1 MLTLW
6 TKNLKTKSLL
16 HINSQTSLT
25 TNYLSILYEN
35 HYCPE
40 KKMSHF
46 KVYTAKQ
53 SLTKNLY
60 ETKIK
65 RLTTF
70 SNEFIINAK
79 LLVSVISADY

>member
-1 MLTLW
+1 M
-6 TKNLKTKSLL
+6 
-16 HINSQTSLT
+16 

-40 KKMSHF
+40 KKISHF

-60 ETKIK
+60 ETKIE

-70 SNEFIINAK
+70 SNELVINAK